1 MTRKQRIVFA
11 GTPEFARLIL
21 AELLQGPEEVVGV
34 FTQPDRPAGRG
45 RALQASPV
53 KQEAVAAGIP
63 VFQPESCKTGE
74 ALDLLRSLAPDLLI
88 VVAYGQILPQVVL
101 DLPTRGAINVHA
113 SLLPAWRGAAP
124 IARAIAAGDKES
136 GVAIM
141 QMEAGL
147 DSGPVLWAERVPI
160 APDDTA
166 ASLHD
171 RLARLGSVALRRALD
186 GLWANRLKP
195 VPQDPALATYARKL
209 KKEEA
214 RIDWRLP
221 AATLERLVRAFN
233 PSPVAHTLFRDKGL
247 RVWQTQVLAVR
258 DDQAPGTISAVGKD
272 GIVVACGEDQLQ
284 LLAVQPAGKGAL
296 SGSDFVRGYRPQ
308 IGEVLG

>member
-101 DLPTRGAINVHA
+101 DLPTRGAVNVHA

>member
-21 AELLQGPEEVVGV
+21 AELLQGPEEIVGI

-53 KQEAVAAGIP
+53 KQEALAAGIP

-88 VVAYGQILPQVVL
+88 VVAYGQILSQAIL

-147 DSGPVLWAERVPI
+147 DSGPVLWEERVPI

-171 RLARLGSVALRRALD
+171 RLARLGSDALRQALD
-186 GLWANRLKP
+186 RLWANRLKP
-195 VPQDPALATYARKL
+195 VPQDPALVTYARKL
-209 KKEEA
+209 KKDEA
-214 RIDWRLP
+214 LLDWRLP

-247 RVWQTQVLAVR
+247 RVWQARVLPVR
-258 DDQAPGTISAVGKD
+258 GEQAPGTITAVEKD
-272 GIVVACGEDQLQ
+272 GVVVTCGEDQLQ
-284 LLAVQPAGKGAL
+284 LLAVQPAGKGVL
-296 SGSDFVRGYRPQ
+296 SGSDFARGYRPQ
-308 IGEVLG
+308 VGEVLG

>member
-247 RVWQTQVLAVR
+247 RVWQAQVLAVR

-272 GIVVACGEDQLQ
+272 GIVVACGEDQLL

>member
-88 VVAYGQILPQVVL
+88 VVAYGQILPQAIL

-272 GIVVACGEDQLQ
+272 GIVVTCGEDQLL

>member
-88 VVAYGQILPQVVL
+88 VVAYGQILPQAIL
-101 DLPTRGAINVHA
+101 DLPTRGAI
-113 SLLPAWRGAAP
+113 GAAP

-147 DSGPVLWAERVPI
+147 DSGPVLWEERMPI

-171 RLARLGSVALRRALD
+171 HLAQLGSDALRRALD
-186 GLWANRLKP
+186 RLWANRLKP
-195 VPQDPALATYARKL
+195 VPQDPALVTYARKL

>member
-1 MTRKQRIVFA
+1 VTEKQRIVFA
-11 GTPEFARLIL
+11 GTPEFARITL
-21 AELLQGPEEVVGV
+21 AELRQGPEAIVGV

-53 KQEAVAAGIP
+53 KQEALAAGIP

-74 ALDLLRSLAPDLLI
+74 ALELLRSLAPDLLI
-88 VVAYGQILPQVVL
+88 VVAYGQILPQAIL
-101 DLPTRGAINVHA
+101 ALPTRGAINVHA
-113 SLLPAWRGAAP
+113 SLLPTWRGAAP

-147 DSGPVLWAERVPI
+147 DSGPVLWEERVPI

-171 RLARLGSVALRRALD
+171 RLARLGGKALRHVLD
-186 GLWANRLKP
+186 DLWAEQLKP
-195 VPQDPALATYARKL
+195 VPQDPALVTYARKL

-214 RIDWRLP
+214 LLDWRLP
-221 AATLERLVRAFN
+221 ATTLERLVRAFN

-247 RVWQTQVLAVR
+247 RVWQTRVLGAGG
-258 DDQAPGTISAVGKD
+258 DQAPGRISAVEKD
-272 GIVVACGEDQLQ
+272 GVVVTCGEDRLQ
-284 LLAVQPAGKGAL
+284 LLAVQPAGKGVL
-296 SGSDFVRGYRPQ
+296 SGSDFARGYRPQ
-308 IGEVLG
+308 VGEVLG

>member
-63 VFQPESCKTGE
+63 VFQPESCKTGK

-101 DLPTRGAINVHA
+101 DLPMRGAINVHA

-147 DSGPVLWAERVPI
+147 DSGPVLWVERVPI

-171 RLARLGSVALRRALD
+171 RLARLGSAALRRALD

-195 VPQDPALATYARKL
+195 VPQDPALVTYARKL

-214 RIDWRLP
+214 LLDWRLP

-247 RVWQTQVLAVR
+247 RVWQTRVLPVR
-258 DDQAPGTISAVGKD
+258 GDQAPGTIAAVEKD
-272 GIVVACGEDQLQ
+272 GVVVTCGEDQLQ
-284 LLAVQPAGKGAL
+284 LLVVQPAGKGVL
-296 SGSDFVRGYRPQ
+296 SGSDFARGYRPQ
-308 IGEVLG
+308 VGEVLG

>member
-214 RIDWRLP
+214 RIDWRFP

>member
-11 GTPEFARLIL
+11 GTPEFARIIL
-21 AELLQGPEEVVGV
+21 AELLRGPEEVVGI

-45 RALQASPV
+45 RALQTSPV
-53 KQEAVAAGIP
+53 KQEALAAGIP
-63 VFQPESCKTGE
+63 IFQPESCKTGE

-88 VVAYGQILPQVVL
+88 VVAYGQILPQAVL

-147 DSGPVLWAERVPI
+147 DAGPVLWVERVPI

-171 RLARLGSVALRRALD
+171 RLARLGSAALRRALD

-214 RIDWRLP
+214 RFDWQLP

-247 RVWQTQVLAVR
+247 RVWRAQVRAVR
-258 DDQAPGTISAVGKD
+258 GDQAPGTISAVEKD
-272 GIVVACGEDQLQ
+272 GVVVTCGEDQLQ
-284 LLAVQPAGKGAL
+284 LLAVQPAGKGVL
-296 SGSDFVRGYRPQ
+296 SGSDFVRGYHPQ

>member
-1 MTRKQRIVFA
+1 VTRKQRIVFA

-21 AELLQGPEEVVGV
+21 AELLQGPEEVVGI

-53 KQEAVAAGIP
+53 KQEALAAGIP

-88 VVAYGQILPQVVL
+88 VVAYGQILPQAIL

-147 DSGPVLWAERVPI
+147 DSGPVLWEERVPI

-171 RLARLGSVALRRALD
+171 RLARLGSDALRQALD
-186 GLWANRLKP
+186 RLWANRLKP
-195 VPQDPALATYARKL
+195 VPQDPALVTYARKL
-209 KKEEA
+209 KKDEA
-214 RIDWRLP
+214 LLDWRLP

-247 RVWQTQVLAVR
+247 RVWQARVLPVR
-258 DDQAPGTISAVGKD
+258 GEQAPGTITAVEKD
-272 GIVVACGEDQLQ
+272 GVVVTCGEDQLQ
-284 LLAVQPAGKGAL
+284 LLAVQPAGKGVL
-296 SGSDFVRGYRPQ
+296 SGSDFARGYRPQ
-308 IGEVLG
+308 VGEVLG

>member
-272 GIVVACGEDQLQ
+272 GIVVTCGEDQLL